1 MLSSCFAMPLPT
13 STAVGAFTTESVI
26 CYSHTMNTWFCNNSM
41 NDIVNTIGNNAVI
54 LARDITKTF
63 QDETLNVKVLS
74 GVDMSIE
81 PGEMLAI
88 VGRSGSGKST
98 LLHILGGL
106 DRPTSGS
113 VEISGVNI
121 HKATEKD
128 RSLVRNR
135 YLGFVYQFHHLL
147 PEFSALEN
155 VAMPLL
161 LGKVTSDEAE
171 VRSRTM
177 LSSVGLADRE
187 RHRVAELSG
196 GERQRVAI
204 ARALVTHP
212 RCVLADEP
220 TGNLD
225 STTALQIYE
234 LILKLQEELGTSFII
249 VTHDAA
255 IVEKMMR
262 VKTLEKGKLI

>member
-1 MLSSCFAMPLPT
+1 MNPL
-13 STAVGAFTTESVI
+13 
-26 CYSHTMNTWFCNNSM
+26 
-41 NDIVNTIGNNAVI
+41 DDNAVI
-54 LARDITKTF
+54 LARGVTKTF
-63 QDETLNVKVLS
+63 QEENLNVKVLS
-74 GVDMSIE
+74 GVDMSVGQ
-81 PGEMLAI
+81 GEMLAI

-106 DRPTSGS
+106 DQPTSGD
-113 VEISGVNI
+113 VKIGGVDI
-121 HKATEKD
+121 HRATEKD
-128 RSLVRNR
+128 RSFIRNR

-161 LGKVTSDEAE
+161 LGKVATAEATA
-171 VRSRTM
+171 RSRTM
-177 LSSVGLADRE
+177 LLSVGLADRE
-187 RHRVAELSG
+187 KHRVAELSG

-225 STTALQIYE
+225 STTALQVYE
-234 LILKLQEELGTSFII
+234 LIFRLKEEFGTSFVI
-249 VTHDAA
+249 VTHDTT

-262 VKTLEKGKLI
+262 VQTLEKGKLI